1 MRLSVFRVQSDQRDI
16 EEVLQQQA
24 GANAIRDT
32 IMLHRLSLTRA
43 DALRQFNTR
52 AAVAEAA
59 RAALSYCP
67 QQELLDC
74 VSLIDPRL
82 EALLAELLGGGGGGG
97 DGNNLA
103 QIGGAPGPSLLTSQP
118 QPMTEAL

>member
-1 MRLSVFRVQSDQRDI
+1 MQCDQRDI
-16 EEVLQQQA
+16 EEVLQQQAA

-43 DALRQFNTR
+43 DAIRQFNTR

-59 RAALSYCP
+59 KAALSYCP
-67 QQELLDC
+67 QQELLEC

-97 DGNNLA
+97 SGGNNLA

>member
-1 MRLSVFRVQSDQRDI
+1 MQSDQRDI
-16 EEVLQQQA
+16 EEVLQQQAA

-43 DALRQFNTR
+43 DALRQFDTR

-97 DGNNLA
+97 GSLA